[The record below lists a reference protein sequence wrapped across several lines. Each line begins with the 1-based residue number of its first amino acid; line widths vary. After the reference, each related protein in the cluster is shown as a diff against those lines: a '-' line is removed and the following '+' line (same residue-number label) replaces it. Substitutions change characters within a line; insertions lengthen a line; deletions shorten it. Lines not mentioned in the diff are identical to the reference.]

1 MLCILQGYGKEL
13 IHKIHRKH
21 ALARNYFSRLPGM
34 SEHMRKRVT
43 EPQDGPSVEVI
54 SVNWKDNII

>member
-1 MLCILQGYGKEL
+1 MLCVLKGYGKEL

-54 SVNWKDNII
+54 SVN